1 LAIGVFIIGYGIIQ
15 WIVKKMKTRI
25 QANSLEE
32 TVYIKRTSE
41 LVGKFVFILLM
52 IFLIL
57 AVFQVIG
64 FDTAIIM

>member
-1 LAIGVFIIGYGIIQ
+1 LAIGVFIVGYGIIQ

>member
-1 LAIGVFIIGYGIIQ
+1 M
-15 WIVKKMKTRI
+15 KKRI

>member
-1 LAIGVFIIGYGIIQ
+1 MIIGKI
-15 WIVKKMKTRI
+15 KTKI
-25 QANSLEE
+25 EANSLEE
-32 TVYIKRTSE
+32 DVYSKRTSN